1 MNRVEEGVLIN
12 GETKFT
18 GNIVEQLNPYT
29 NELIGRIHLA
39 GEKEVEEALRIA
51 SSAFERGVLEIPTY
65 KKIEILEKAA
75 ELLEERKE
83 EFTRW
88 IVNEVAK
95 PYYLAKGEVERG
107 ILNIKS
113 ALSFVINMRWE
124 SMPLDFHVP
133 ATGKLGIVKRFP
145 VGVVVAITPF
155 NFPLNLSLHK
165 VLPGIVAGTPVILKP
180 PPQAPFTV
188 LNLGKLFIEA
198 GLPPEGLSVVPTTNQ
213 LAEKMVRD
221 YRPSLVTFTGSAR
234 VGWYLKS
241 VAGKKK
247 VLLELGG
254 NAGVIVHK
262 DADLEQAARKIAK
275 GGMLYSGQICISVQR
290 VFVHK
295 SVYEEFKTKLIQH
308 VNAIKIGDP
317 GEKDTDM
324 SCQVSKQEADRV
336 WEWIQE
342 ALSNGA
348 KPVTG
353 KPQRVNNTI
362 YPVVFEDVP
371 EDLRIWNEEVFG
383 PVLCLRSYTEFDE
396 AIDGVNNSQYGLQ
409 AGVFT
414 RDISLIM
421 KAFSKIRVGGL
432 MINESPT
439 FRVDPMPYGGI
450 KDSGLGREGIAY
462 AYMEYT
468 EPRLMVVKG

>member
-1 MNRVEEGVLIN
+1 MKKVEMGPLIN
-12 GETKFT
+12 GKTKLT
-18 GNIVEQLNPYT
+18 GNIIEQVNPYT
-29 NELIGRIHLA
+29 GEPIGRVHLS
-39 GEKEVEEALRIA
+39 GDQEVEEALQIA
-51 SSAFERGVLEIPTY
+51 SKAYEEGLLELPTY
-65 KKIEILEKAA
+65 RKIEILERAA
-75 ELLEERKE
+75 RLLEERKE
-83 EFTRW
+83 EFTEW

-107 ILNIKS
+107 IVNIKS
-113 ALSFVINMRWE
+113 ALSFVMNLRWE

-133 ATGKLGIVKRFP
+133 ATGKFGVVKRFP
-145 VGVVVAITPF
+145 VGTVIAITPF

-165 VLPGIVAGTPVILKP
+165 ILPGIVAGTPIILKP
-180 PPQAPFTV
+180 PPQAPFTAI
-188 LNLGKLFIEA
+188 NLGRLFLDA
-198 GLPPEGLSVVPTTNQ
+198 GLPSEGLSVIPASNE

-221 YRPSLVTFTGSAR
+221 DRPALITFTGSAK

-254 NAGVIVHK
+254 NAGVIVHE

-290 VFVHK
+290 VFVHQ
-295 SVYEEFKTKLIQH
+295 SVYKEFKLKLVQY
-308 VNAIKIGDP
+308 VDEIKVGDP
-317 GEKDTDM
+317 MEEHTDM

-342 ALSNGA
+342 ALSTGA
-348 KPVTG
+348 KPVNG
-353 KPQRVNNTI
+353 MPKRENNTI
-362 YPVVFEDVP
+362 YPVIFEDVP
-371 EDLRIWNEEVFG
+371 ENLRIWNEEVFG
-383 PVLCLRSYTEFDE
+383 PVLCLRTYKDFDE
-396 AIDGVNNSQYGLQ
+396 AIDGVNNTKYGLQ

-421 KAFSKIRVGGL
+421 KAFSKIKVGGL

-450 KDSGLGREGIAY
+450 KDSGFGREGVAY
-462 AYMEYT
+462 AYLEYT
-468 EPRLMVVKG
+468 EPRLLIVKG